1 MSAQGAKRPYL
12 KLLAVLAVLFVAV
25 GIVVWLSVR
34 RLDALAQA
42 SRKEEVAS
50 APLTVHAVVV
60 RKGTIRSWVFGQGT
74 ARTVRREYLT
84 FQSEGIVRFVKKGPG
99 GRELRE
105 GDPVRG
111 PADGEVHGELL
122 ARLDDRDQVAD
133 VSVAQA
139 SMHDAEVQIVV
150 VQTELERAGADL
162 VRAKAERASAETDHN
177 LAKVQLK
184 RHKDML
190 KADAVTQSEF
200 DRAQATALNAAA
212 RVQAAEAGIRAAE
225 VALKREKARITA
237 AEAAKDSALARLNQA
252 NVSLERTRLFAPI
265 DGVIAYL
272 NVKEGRLFSPTHIS
286 TDSEEA
292 VLNTVPMV
300 IIDPREYE
308 IAIEV
313 PEFDGLKIKPDQ
325 SAFILLGEDQTGAA
339 LKGMD
344 EKARQ
349 KRFSVQGKVFSVN
362 PALNPGG
369 RSVQIKI
376 RTTHGAERLR
386 DGMFVTCWIVGE
398 EKPDAKILPY
408 NALITRDKDM
418 FVFVADETGQKA
430 EPRKVELGLLGL
442 DGVEAVS
449 GVEEGERVITDGR
462 YQLTSGAPIEI
473 LETTQTGSNEGGTHH
488 E

>member
-1 MSAQGAKRPYL
+1 MSAPGSKRSYR
-12 KLLAVLAVLFVAV
+12 KLLVILAVLIAGGL
-25 GIVVWLSVR
+25 VVWLSVR
-34 RLDALAQA
+34 RLNSLAQA
-42 SRKEEVAS
+42 SSAKEVVS
-50 APLTVHAVVV
+50 APLTVRAVLV

-84 FQSEGIVRFVKKGPG
+84 FQSEGKVRFVKKGPG

-105 GDPVRG
+105 GDPVKG
-111 PADGEVHGELL
+111 PAKGEDHGELL
-122 ARLDDRDQVAD
+122 ARLDDRNQVAE
-133 VSVAQA
+133 VNVAKA
-139 SMHDAEVQIVV
+139 AMHDADVQVVV
-150 VQTELERAGADL
+150 VQTEMERAEADL
-162 VRAKAERASAETDHN
+162 VRAKADLASAKTDHD
-177 LAKVQLK
+177 LAKLQLK
-184 RHKDML
+184 RHQDLL
-190 KADAVTQSEF
+190 KANAVAQSEF
-200 DRAQATALNAAA
+200 DTAKATASNAAA

-237 AEAAKDSALARLNQA
+237 AVAAKASALARFNQA

-292 VLNTVPMV
+292 MLNSVPMV

-325 SAFILLGEDQTGAA
+325 RAFILLGEDLTGAS
-339 LKGMD
+339 LNGMD
-344 EKARQ
+344 EKTRQ
-349 KRFSVQGKVFSVN
+349 KLFSIQGKVFSVN

-369 RSVQIKI
+369 RSVQIRI
-376 RTTHGAERLR
+376 RTTLGAERLR
-386 DGMFVTCWIVGE
+386 DGMFVTCWIVGD
-398 EKPDAKILPY
+398 EKSDAKILPY

-418 FVFVADETGQKA
+418 FAFVADAAGKKA
-430 EPRKVELGLLGL
+430 EPRKIELGIFGL
-442 DGVEAVS
+442 DGVEALS
-449 GVEEGERVITDGR
+449 GVNEGERVITDGR

-473 LETTQTGSNEGGTHH
+473 LETAQTESREGGARH